1 MTRLWLTIRNR
12 PMALNA
18 AIEAHRISEIIE
30 GTSRGAQDTAKASLT
45 LSETGES
52 LGKLVVQ
59 FKLS

>member
-1 MTRLWLTIRNR
+1 
-12 PMALNA
+12 MALNA